1 MTVAKSFM
9 RGLKSISNYREGGKE
24 MTEEQRQKALCR
36 ILCKW
41 NKKEI
46 DPNTALNKIWELY
59 EKEALET

>member
-1 MTVAKSFM
+1 
-9 RGLKSISNYREGGKE
+9 

-59 EKEALET
+59 EKEALETWNNPLEKLFV